1 MALAALPLLLL
12 LPWLAAGEWELRLG
26 RCPEGGALLLDLS
39 LGPEWRCDVDEARTS
54 PPLRGAL
61 ELGRGGRLRV
71 AKGGREECGEA
82 WANGPLALH
91 LRLSSPSAGGAL
103 FWLRLPAFQHG
114 CPPIRRRK
122 RTPRLFVGLTP
133 PLANWLCSPAASL
146 HPQAALRAW
155 TSFPRCRC
163 SNGVSFSC
171 NGETRNGST
180 CQPPSGPHSHLQ
192 LLCRLR
198 KTSGVVLLDL
208 KEGPE
213 GNKREVAVSAE
224 VSFPQ
229 KWDSWHRDLQ
239 RIRSVITPS
248 QFKLSNYKVSITE
261 KQPTGTLVSSPRRWD
276 SRHQGLRRIRSV
288 NTPLQFRLTNDQVS
302 IAKNEPARTLV
313 SPQGWGFWH
322 RGLQG
327 MQTVNTL
334 PQFKLTNYQVS
345 IAENEP
351 AGTVVSSPQRW
362 DSRHQGPRWMRS
374 VNTPPQFKLT
384 NYQVSIPE
392 NQPSGTVVIA
402 LEAHDP
408 DEGEAGHLVY
418 SIEAFFDK
426 RSNDYF
432 SINAGTG
439 VVTTTRS
446 LDRETKDTH
455 VLQVTATDQGAPRH
469 RSATTFLTV
478 TVSDTNDHG
487 PVFEQPEYR
496 ENIRENLEVGY
507 EVLTI
512 RATDKDAPDNAN
524 LLYRILEPGAGEG
537 VFEIDPHSGVVRTC
551 APVDR
556 EEVSEYHLVVEAND
570 QGKDPGPRSAT
581 VTVHISVEDE
591 NDNSPQF
598 SEKRYQVQIPE
609 DTPINNQVLQVQATD
624 RDRGSNAQ
632 VHYSIVSGNLKGQF
646 YIHSFSGSIDLINPL
661 DYETIREYTLRIKAQ
676 DGGRP
681 PQINSSGMV
690 SIQVLDVNDNAPIFV
705 STPFQATVLENV
717 PVGYSVLHI
726 QAVDADSGDNARL
739 EYKLIEVAHP
749 SSLVAT
755 VGDMSFPFQINNSTG
770 WITVSVELDRETV
783 ENYHFGVEARDH
795 GIPVMTSSASVSI
808 TVLDVNDNSPTFT
821 EKVYQLRLNEDAV
834 VGSSVL
840 TLTAVDKDVNSV
852 VTYQIT
858 SGNTRNRF
866 AITSQSAGGL
876 ITLALPL
883 DYKQERQYVLTV
895 TASDGTLFDTVQ
907 VHINVTDANTHRP
920 VFQSSHYTV
929 SVSEDKPV
937 GTSIVT
943 IVATDEDTGENARI
957 TYVLEDNI
965 PQFRIDPDTGTIT
978 TLMELDYE
986 DQASY
991 TLAITAQDNGIP
1003 QKSDTTYVEILILD
1017 ANDNVPRFLRD
1028 RYQGAVFEDVPL
1040 STSVLQVSAVD
1051 RDSGPNG
1058 RLLYTFQGGDDGD
1071 GDFYIEATSGV
1082 IRTLRKLDRENVAVY
1097 SLRAFAVD
1105 RGSPPLKASVDI
1117 QVTVLDINDN
1127 PPVFEQ
1133 DEFDIYVEE
1142 NSPVGSIVARISAVD
1157 PDEGTNAQIMY
1168 QIVEGNIPE
1177 VFQLDLLNGDLTA
1190 LMDLDYESQTEYV
1203 IVVQATSA
1211 PLVSRA
1217 TVHIRLRDQNDNPPV
1232 LQDFQILFN
1241 NYVTNKSN
1249 SFPSGVIGKIPAH
1262 DPDISDH
1269 LDYTFVQGNELN
1281 LLLLDSATGEL
1292 KLSRDLDNN
1301 RPLEAI
1307 MKVSVSDGI
1316 HNVTALCTLRVT
1328 IITDDMLTNSITVR
1342 LENMSQE
1349 KFLSPL
1355 LALFVEGVATVLS
1368 TTKEGIFV
1376 FNIQNDTDVSSNIL
1390 NVTFSALLPGG
1401 IRNEFFPSED
1411 LQEQIYLNRTL
1422 LTLISTQRVLPFDDN
1437 ICLREPCENY
1447 MKCVSV
1453 LKFDSSAPFISSNS
1467 VLFRPIHPINGLR
1480 CRCPPGFTGDYC
1492 ETEID
1497 LCYSNPCGNN
1507 GLCRSREGGYTCECY
1522 EDYTGEYCE
1531 VNARSGRCAPGVCKN
1546 GGTCINLLIGGFKC
1560 ECPPG
1565 EYERP
1570 YCEMTT
1576 RSFPPLSFVT
1586 FKGLRQRFHF
1596 TVSLM
1601 FATRERNA
1609 LLLYNGRFNEKH
1621 DFIALEIIEEQIQL
1635 TFSAG
1640 ETTTTV
1646 APFVPGGV
1654 SDGQWHSVQVQY
1666 YNKPNIGRLG
1676 IPHGPS
1682 GEKVAVVTVD
1692 DCDTA
1697 VAVRFGSLI
1706 GNYSCAAQGTQTG
1719 SKKSL
1724 DLTGPLLLGG
1734 VPNLPEDFP
1743 VHNRQFVGCM
1753 RNLSIDS
1760 KQVDMAS
1767 YIANNGTLAGCLAQK
1782 NYCTSNWCQ
1791 NGGSCVNK
1799 WNTYSCDCPLQYGGK
1814 NCEQV
1819 MTFPYRFTGESII
1832 IWSDLDITISVPW
1845 YIGLMF
1851 RTRKVNGMLMQAN
1864 AGLSSKI
1871 NIQILNKHVVFEV
1884 YDGLNKI
1891 ANLTMAQSRVSD
1903 GEWHH
1908 LLIELKSA
1916 KDGKDIKYL
1925 AVVTLDYGMYQS
1937 TVQIGN
1943 QLPGLKMKSIIV
1955 GGVSG
1960 DHVSVQQGFYGC
1972 LQGVRMGETPTNVA
1986 TLNTEQATKIHVTEG
2001 CEVDNPCDSNPCPL
2015 HSYCSDDWDSYSCI
2029 CDPGFFGTDCVDVC
2043 SLNPCQHV
2051 SACVHKPSSSHG
2063 YTCECGQSYYGQYCE
2078 SKIDLPCPRGWWG
2091 NPICGPCN
2099 CEISKGF
2106 DPDCN
2111 KTNGE
2116 CRCMANHYRPQNSD
2130 TCYPCDCL
2138 PSGSQNRTCDNET
2151 GQCPCK
2157 AGVIGRQC
2165 NRCDNPFAE
2174 VTVHGCEVVYNGCPK
2189 AFEAGIWWPQTK
2201 FGQPAAVPCPKGSVG
2216 NAVRHCNSEKG
2227 WLPPELFNCTT
2238 VGFMDLKIMNEKLL
2252 RNETNMDG
2260 DKSVQIAKVLHSATN
2275 HTGSFYGNDVR
2286 TAYQMMIR
2294 VLQYESQ
2301 QQGFDLAATRDV
2313 DFNENIIRAGSALLE
2328 PSTKEHWEHI
2338 QRTEGGTAHLLKHY
2352 EEYFNTVAKNMQK
2365 TYMKP
2370 FIIVAANMIIAVDI
2384 FEKSNFTGAKVP
2396 RFDAIKEDYPR
2407 DLESSVLFPDT
2418 LFKASNRKAVPT
2430 MKPANYIF
2438 PSKKGDEIFKKVLTK
2453 RKRRHP
2459 EESNQHATAIVI
2471 IYRTLGRFLP
2481 ESYDPDRRSLR
2492 LPNRPIINT
2501 PIISTIVYRD
2511 GESLPNLLESPITLE
2526 HVMMETEERTKPVCV
2541 FWNHSTTIGETGGWS
2556 SKGCEMFSRSQSHV
2570 ICQCNHLTSFAVL
2583 MDISKRE
2590 NGEALPLKIITYT
2603 TVSISLAALLLTFIL
2618 LVLIRTLRSNLHSI
2632 HKNLVAA
2639 LFFSE
2644 LVFLIGINQTENPF
2658 VCTVIAI
2665 LLHYFY
2671 MSTFAWMFVEQLHIY
2686 RMLTEVRNINFGHMR
2701 FYYVMGWGIPAII
2714 TGLAV
2719 GLDPQ
2724 GYGNPD
2730 FCWLSVHDTLIWSFA
2745 GPIVIV
2751 VVINII
2757 IFILAVKASCRR
2769 RQRSLEKTGIISVL
2783 RTAFLLLLLI
2793 SATWLLGLMA
2803 VNSDVMTFH
2812 YLFAVFS
2819 CLQGLFI
2826 FFFHCIFN
2834 KEVRKHLKN
2843 TFTGKKP
2850 LPDDSTTTRATLLT
2864 RSLNCNDT
2872 YIEEPNMYRTTIGE
2886 STVSLES
2893 TVRSAKSHNSYLAH
2907 ILRDEAAQKLSVSS
2921 SQARAG
2927 HTEGDSSIFRRKPSK
2942 SHEHDSDSDSELSLD
2957 EHSSS
2962 YASSHSSDSEED
2974 AIDAEKKWNAATS
2987 KSNDRGPLHSTPKV
3001 DSLPNHVKS
3010 YWPSESIAASDG
3022 EEPSA
3027 KQKLKVETKVNVELH
3042 QENQANHSSEIPP
3055 DKENEVQQK
3064 ENKPF
3069 SQQNHQQPEQRKGIL
3084 KNKVTYPPPLVDKNI
3099 KNRLREKLSDYNQT
3113 TISSRMTA
3121 IGTNNGIRSNSDSG
3135 VTVKNPRRDQLPEQI
3150 NGLAMN
3156 LHVGTGTAETSDSEG
3171 SNETSI

>member
-1 MALAALPLLLL
+1 
-12 LPWLAAGEWELRLG
+12 
-26 RCPEGGALLLDLS
+26 
-39 LGPEWRCDVDEARTS
+39 
-54 PPLRGAL
+54 
-61 ELGRGGRLRV
+61 
-71 AKGGREECGEA
+71 
-82 WANGPLALH
+82 
-91 LRLSSPSAGGAL
+91 
-103 FWLRLPAFQHG
+103 
-114 CPPIRRRK
+114 
-122 RTPRLFVGLTP
+122 
-133 PLANWLCSPAASL
+133 
-146 HPQAALRAW
+146 
-155 TSFPRCRC
+155 
-163 SNGVSFSC
+163 
-171 NGETRNGST
+171 
-180 CQPPSGPHSHLQ
+180 
-192 LLCRLR
+192 
-198 KTSGVVLLDL
+198 
-208 KEGPE
+208 
-213 GNKREVAVSAE
+213 
-224 VSFPQ
+224 
-229 KWDSWHRDLQ
+229 
-239 RIRSVITPS
+239 
-248 QFKLSNYKVSITE
+248 
-261 KQPTGTLVSSPRRWD
+261 
-276 SRHQGLRRIRSV
+276 
-288 NTPLQFRLTNDQVS
+288 
-302 IAKNEPARTLV
+302 
-313 SPQGWGFWH
+313 
-322 RGLQG
+322 
-327 MQTVNTL
+327 
-334 PQFKLTNYQVS
+334 
-345 IAENEP
+345 
-351 AGTVVSSPQRW
+351 
-362 DSRHQGPRWMRS
+362 
-374 VNTPPQFKLT
+374 
-384 NYQVSIPE
+384 
-392 NQPSGTVVIA
+392 
-402 LEAHDP
+402 
-408 DEGEAGHLVY
+408 EGEAGRLAY
-418 SIEAFFDK
+418 SMEALFDE

-432 SINAGTG
+432 TIDAETG
-439 VVTTTRS
+439 SVVTARS

-455 VLQVTATDQGAPRH
+455 VLKVTASDHGSPRR
-469 RSATTFLTV
+469 RSATTYLTV
-478 TVSDTNDHG
+478 TVSDTNDHE

-496 ENIRENLEVGY
+496 ESIRENLEVGY

-512 RATDKDAPDNAN
+512 RATDGDAPANAN
-524 LLYRILEPGAGEG
+524 MLYRLLEPGAGDG
-537 VFEIDPHSGVVRTC
+537 VFEIDPRSGVVRTR
-551 APVDR
+551 ASVDR

-581 VTVHISVEDE
+581 AMVHITVEDE
-591 NDNSPQF
+591 NDNYPQF
-598 SEKRYQVQIPE
+598 SEKRYLVQVPE
-609 DTPINNQVLQVQATD
+609 DAPVNSQILQVQATD

-646 YIHSFSGSIDLINPL
+646 YIHSFSGAIDLINPL

-681 PQINSSGMV
+681 PLINSSGMV
-690 SIQVLDVNDNAPIFV
+690 SVQVVDVNDNAPIFV

-717 PVGYSVLHI
+717 PLGYSVLHI
-726 QAVDADSGDNARL
+726 QAVDADSGENARL
-739 EYKLIEVAHP
+739 EYKLIEMAPSAAGAPVA
-749 SSLVAT
+749 
-755 VGDMSFPFQINNSTG
+755 GDSGFPFQINNSTG
-770 WITVSVELDRETV
+770 WITVAAELDRETV

-795 GIPVMTSSASVSI
+795 GVPVMTSSASVSI
-808 TVLDVNDNSPTFT
+808 TVLDVNDNNPTFT
-821 EKVYQLRLNEDAV
+821 EKVYHLRLNEDAA

-840 TLTAVDKDVNSV
+840 TLTAVDRDVNSV

-866 AITSQSAGGL
+866 AITSQSGGGL

-895 TASDGTLFDTVQ
+895 TASDGTRFDTVQ
-907 VHINVTDANTHRP
+907 VFINVTDANTHRP

-929 SVSEDKPV
+929 SVSEDKPI

-943 IVATDEDTGENARI
+943 ISATDEDTGENARI
-957 TYVLEDNI
+957 TYILDDNI

-991 TLAITAQDNGIP
+991 TLAITAHDNGIP

-1017 ANDNVPRFLRD
+1017 ANDNAPRFLRD
-1028 RYQGAVFEDVPL
+1028 RYQGSVFEDVPL
-1040 STSVLQVSAVD
+1040 STSVLQLSATD
-1051 RDSGPNG
+1051 RDSGLNG

-1071 GDFYIEATSGV
+1071 GDFYIEPTSGV

-1127 PPVFEQ
+1127 PPVFEK
-1133 DEFDIYVEE
+1133 DEFDIFVEE
-1142 NSPVGSIVARISAVD
+1142 NSPVGSIVARISAAD

-1190 LMDLDYESQTEYV
+1190 LMDLDYESRTEYV

-1217 TVHIRLRDQNDNPPV
+1217 TVHIRLLDQNDNPPV

-1262 DPDISDH
+1262 DPDVSDS
-1269 LDYTFVQGNELN
+1269 LAYTFVQGNELN
-1281 LLLLDSATGEL
+1281 LLLLDSVTGEL

-1301 RPLEAI
+1301 RPLEAL
-1307 MKVSVSDGI
+1307 MKVSVSDGV
-1316 HNVTALCTLRVT
+1316 HSVTAVCTLRVT

-1349 KFLSPL
+1349 RFLSPL
-1355 LALFVEGVATVLS
+1355 LSLFVEGVATVLS
-1368 TTKEGIFV
+1368 TAKDGIFV

-1401 IRNEFFPSED
+1401 IRNKFFPSED

-1453 LKFDSSAPFISSNS
+1453 LKFDSSAPFISSNT

-1497 LCYSNPCGNN
+1497 LCYSNPCGSN

-1522 EDYTGEYCE
+1522 EDYTGESCE

-1546 GGTCINLLIGGFKC
+1546 GGTCVNLLIGGFKC

-1576 RSFPPLSFVT
+1576 RSFPPQSFIT

-1646 APFVPGGV
+1646 APFIAGGV

-1706 GNYSCAAQGTQTG
+1706 GNYTCAAQGTQTG

-1743 VHNRQFVGCM
+1743 VHNRQFIGCM

-1760 KQVDMAS
+1760 KPIDMAGF
-1767 YIANNGTLAGCLAQK
+1767 IANNGTLPGCAAQR
-1782 NYCTSNWCQ
+1782 NYCETNWCQ
-1791 NGGSCVNK
+1791 NGGTCINK
-1799 WNTYSCDCPLQYGGK
+1799 WNTYICECPVRYGGK
-1814 NCEQV
+1814 NCEQA
-1819 MTFPYRFTGESII
+1819 MPSPQRFSGESII

-1864 AGLSSKI
+1864 AGAASKI
-1871 NIQILNKHVVFEV
+1871 NIQILNNYVQFEV
-1884 YDGLNKI
+1884 YSGLSQVASLK
-1891 ANLTMAQSRVSD
+1891 MSQSRVSD

-1908 LLIELKSA
+1908 LLVELKSA
-1916 KDGKDIKYL
+1916 KDGKDLKYL
-1925 AVVTLDYGMYQS
+1925 AVMSLDYGMYQS

-1960 DHVSVQQGFYGC
+1960 DQVSVQQGFYGC
-1972 LQGVRMGETPTNVA
+1972 MQGVRMGETSTNIA
-1986 TLNTEQATKIHVTEG
+1986 TLNMKQAIKINVREG
-2001 CEVDNPCDSNPCPL
+2001 CEVDNPCDSNPCPQN
-2015 HSYCSDDWDSYSCI
+2015 SYCSDDWDSYSCV
-2029 CDPGFFGTDCVDVC
+2029 CDPGYFGRDCVDVC
-2043 SLNPCQHV
+2043 NLNPCEHV
-2051 SACVHKPSSSHG
+2051 STCVHKPSSSHG

-2099 CEISKGF
+2099 CETSKGF
-2106 DPDCN
+2106 DSDCN

-2116 CRCMANHYRPQNSD
+2116 CHCKANYYRPQSSD
-2130 TCYPCDCL
+2130 TCYPCDCF
-2138 PSGSQNRTCDNET
+2138 PSGSHTRACDMET

-2157 AGVIGRQC
+2157 PGVIGRQC

-2174 VTVHGCEVVYNGCPK
+2174 VTVRGCEVIYNGCPK

-2216 NAVRHCNSEKG
+2216 NAVRHCNIEKG

-2238 VGFMDLKIMNEKLL
+2238 NTFVDLKIMNEKLHH
-2252 RNETNMDG
+2252 NETRLDG
-2260 DKSVQIAKVLHSATN
+2260 DKTIRIVRALQNATKYTHSL
-2275 HTGSFYGNDVR
+2275 YGNDVR
-2286 TAYQMMIR
+2286 TAYQIMIR

-2313 DFNENIIRAGSALLE
+2313 EFNENIIKVGSALLD
-2328 PSTKEHWEHI
+2328 PDNKEHWEQI
-2338 QRTEGGTAHLLKHY
+2338 QRTEGGTAHLLRHY
-2352 EEYFNTVAKNMQK
+2352 EEYFNNVAQNMKK
-2365 TYMKP
+2365 TYMRP
-2370 FIIVAANMIIAVDI
+2370 FVIVATNMIIAVDI
-2384 FEKSNFTGAKVP
+2384 FDKSNFTGARIP
-2396 RFDAIKEDYPR
+2396 RFHEIKEDYPK
-2407 DLESSVLFPDT
+2407 DLESSVVFPDT
-2418 LFKASNRKAVPT
+2418 LFRPSERKAVPT
-2430 MKPANYIF
+2430 MKPSNQKI
-2438 PSKKGDEIFKKVLTK
+2438 PSKLNSDVFSPESAFAK
-2453 RKRRHP
+2453 RKKRHP
-2459 EESNQHATAIVI
+2459 DIETHHTVAMVI
-2471 IYRTLGRFLP
+2471 IYRSLGHLLP
-2481 ESYDPDRRSLR
+2481 ENYDPDRRSLR

-2501 PIISTIVYRD
+2501 PVVSTAIHSD
-2511 GESLPNLLESPITLE
+2511 GEFPPNLVEKPVIVEYAML
-2526 HVMMETEERTKPVCV
+2526 ETEERTKPVCV
-2541 FWNHSTTIGETGGWS
+2541 FWNHSITIGGTGAWS
-2556 SKGCEMFSRSQSHV
+2556 SRGCELFSRNHSH
-2570 ICQCNHLTSFAVL
+2570 IACQCNHITSFAVL

-2590 NGEALPLKIITYT
+2590 VGD
-2603 TVSISLAALLLTFIL
+2603 VRLLIFGDFGFKGLW
-2618 LVLIRTLRSNLHSI
+2618 LRSLVI
-2632 HKNLVAA
+2632 HFTLKKQKLSRYEQLFLNSKNLIKGSIFKSNSNFPA
-2639 LFFSE
+2639 LS
-2644 LVFLIGINQTENPF
+2644 LLQF

-2701 FYYVMGWGIPAII
+2701 FYYVVGWGIPAII

-2745 GPIVIV
+2745 GPIVMV
-2751 VVINII
+2751 VVINTV
-2757 IFILAVKASCRR
+2757 IFILAMKASCRR
-2769 RQRSLEKTGIISVL
+2769 RQRSFEKTGVIPVL

-2812 YLFAVFS
+2812 YLFAIFS

-2826 FFFHCIFN
+2826 FFFHCVFN

-2843 TFTGKKP
+2843 TLTGKKP
-2850 LPDDSTTTRATLLT
+2850 LPDDSTATRATLLT
-2864 RSLNCNDT
+2864 RSLNCNNT
-2872 YIEEPNMYRTTIGE
+2872 YIEEPNMYRTTMGE

-2893 TVRSAKSHNSYLAH
+2893 TVR
-2907 ILRDEAAQKLSVSS
+2907 DEAAHKLSGSS

-2927 HTEGDSSIFRRKPSK
+2927 QTEADSSIFHRNPSK
-2942 SHEHDSDSDSELSLD
+2942 SNEHDSDSDSELSLD

-2974 AIDAEKKWNAATS
+2974 GLETEKKWNTSTS
-2987 KSNDRGPLHSTPKV
+2987 KNNEHGPLHSTPKV
-3001 DSLPNHVKS
+3001 DTLPNHVKP
-3010 YWPSESIAASDG
+3010 YWPTECVTASDG
-3022 EEPSA
+3022 EDPGR

-3042 QENQANHSSEIPP
+3042 RENQVNHSNEAPQ
-3055 DKENEVQQK
+3055 DKENEGQQK
-3064 ENKPF
+3064 ENRPLAH
-3069 SQQNHQQPEQRKGIL
+3069 QNNQQPEQRKGIL
-3084 KNKVTYPPPLVDKNI
+3084 KNKVTYPPPLVDKNM
-3099 KNRLREKLSDYNQT
+3099 KNRLREKLSDYNQST
-3113 TISSRMTA
+3113 VSSRTTSL
-3121 IGTNNGIRSNSDSG
+3121 GTNEGLRSPSDSG
-3135 VTVKNPRRDQLPEQI
+3135 VTVKNVRREQSRDQL
-3150 NGLAMN
+3150 NGMAMS
-3156 LHVGTGTAETSDSEG
+3156 LHVGTGHADTSDSE
-3171 SNETSI
+3171 

>member
-1 MALAALPLLLL
+1 MPRLLSAAACVSWAALLCALASAGGRDPRPPRAAPLLHLPAGAAGRPAAAAAAAAEPPALP
-12 LPWLAAGEWELRLG
+12 PA
-26 RCPEGGALLLDLS
+26 
-39 LGPEWRCDVDEARTS
+39 
-54 PPLRGAL
+54 
-61 ELGRGGRLRV
+61 GRLR
-71 AKGGREECGEA
+71 AAGTAPRRAPPAEPRGPRGGGPGPRRARHRAAAEPRGAAAGCAPLPGKEGGGR
-82 WANGPLALH
+82 
-91 LRLSSPSAGGAL
+91 RGA
-103 FWLRLPAFQHG
+103 
-114 CPPIRRRK
+114 RRAR
-122 RTPRLFVGLTP
+122 
-133 PLANWLCSPAASL
+133 SL
-146 HPQAALRAW
+146 N
-155 TSFPRCRC
+155 S
-163 SNGVSFSC
+163 
-171 NGETRNGST
+171 
-180 CQPPSGPHSHLQ
+180 
-192 LLCRLR
+192 
-198 KTSGVVLLDL
+198 
-208 KEGPE
+208 
-213 GNKREVAVSAE
+213 
-224 VSFPQ
+224 
-229 KWDSWHRDLQ
+229 
-239 RIRSVITPS
+239 
-248 QFKLSNYKVSITE
+248 
-261 KQPTGTLVSSPRRWD
+261 
-276 SRHQGLRRIRSV
+276 
-288 NTPLQFRLTNDQVS
+288 
-302 IAKNEPARTLV
+302 
-313 SPQGWGFWH
+313 
-322 RGLQG
+322 
-327 MQTVNTL
+327 
-334 PQFKLTNYQVS
+334 
-345 IAENEP
+345 
-351 AGTVVSSPQRW
+351 
-362 DSRHQGPRWMRS
+362 
-374 VNTPPQFKLT
+374 PPQFQLPS
-384 NYQVSIPE
+384 YQVSIPE
-392 NQPSGTVVIA
+392 NEPAGTAVIVLRA
-402 LEAHDP
+402 QDP
-408 DEGEAGHLVY
+408 DEGEAGRLAY
-418 SIEAFFDK
+418 SMEALFDE

-432 SINAGTG
+432 TIDAETG
-439 VVTTTRS
+439 SVVTARS

-455 VLQVTATDQGAPRH
+455 VLKVTASDHGSPRR
-469 RSATTFLTV
+469 RSATTYLTV
-478 TVSDTNDHG
+478 TVSDTNDHE

-496 ENIRENLEVGY
+496 ESIRENLEVGY

-512 RATDKDAPDNAN
+512 RATDGDAPANAN
-524 LLYRILEPGAGEG
+524 MLYRLLEPGAGDG
-537 VFEIDPHSGVVRTC
+537 VFEIDPRSGVVRTR
-551 APVDR
+551 ASVDR

-581 VTVHISVEDE
+581 AMVHITVEDE
-591 NDNSPQF
+591 NDNYPQF
-598 SEKRYQVQIPE
+598 SEKRYLVQVPE
-609 DTPINNQVLQVQATD
+609 DAPVNSQILQVQATD

-646 YIHSFSGSIDLINPL
+646 YIHSFSGAIDLINPL

-681 PQINSSGMV
+681 PLINSSGMV
-690 SIQVLDVNDNAPIFV
+690 SVQVVDVNDNAPIFV

-717 PVGYSVLHI
+717 PLGYSVLHI
-726 QAVDADSGDNARL
+726 QAVDADSGENARL
-739 EYKLIEVAHP
+739 EYKLIEMAPSTGGAPVA
-749 SSLVAT
+749 
-755 VGDMSFPFQINNSTG
+755 GDSGFPFQINNSTG
-770 WITVSVELDRETV
+770 WITVAAELDRETV

-795 GIPVMTSSASVSI
+795 GVPVMTSSASVSI
-808 TVLDVNDNSPTFT
+808 TVLDVNDNNPTFT
-821 EKVYQLRLNEDAV
+821 EKVYHLRLNEDAA

-840 TLTAVDKDVNSV
+840 TLTAVDRDVNSV

-866 AITSQSAGGL
+866 AITSQSGGGL

-895 TASDGTLFDTVQ
+895 TASDGTRFDTVQ
-907 VHINVTDANTHRP
+907 VFINVTDANTHRP

-929 SVSEDKPV
+929 SVSEDKPI

-943 IVATDEDTGENARI
+943 ISATDEDTGENARI
-957 TYVLEDNI
+957 TYILDDNI

-991 TLAITAQDNGIP
+991 TLAITAHDNGIP

-1017 ANDNVPRFLRD
+1017 ANDNAPRFLRD
-1028 RYQGAVFEDVPL
+1028 RYQGSVFEDVPL
-1040 STSVLQVSAVD
+1040 STSVLQLSATD
-1051 RDSGPNG
+1051 RDSGLNG

-1071 GDFYIEATSGV
+1071 GDFYIEPTSGV

-1127 PPVFEQ
+1127 PPVFEK
-1133 DEFDIYVEE
+1133 DEFDIFVEE
-1142 NSPVGSIVARISAVD
+1142 NSPVGSIVARISAAD

-1190 LMDLDYESQTEYV
+1190 LMDLDYESRTEYV

-1217 TVHIRLRDQNDNPPV
+1217 TVHIRLLDQNDNPPV

-1262 DPDISDH
+1262 DPDVSDS
-1269 LDYTFVQGNELN
+1269 LAYTFVQGNELN
-1281 LLLLDSATGEL
+1281 LLLLDSVTGEL

-1301 RPLEAI
+1301 RPLEAL
-1307 MKVSVSDGI
+1307 MKVSVSDGV
-1316 HNVTALCTLRVT
+1316 HSVTAVCTLRVT

-1349 KFLSPL
+1349 RFLSPL
-1355 LALFVEGVATVLS
+1355 LSLFVEGVATVLS
-1368 TTKEGIFV
+1368 TAKDGIFV
-1376 FNIQNDTDVSSNIL
+1376 FNIQNDTDVTSNIL

-1401 IRNEFFPSED
+1401 IRNKFFPSED

-1422 LTLISTQRVLPFDDN
+1422 LTMISTQRVLPFDDN

-1453 LKFDSSAPFISSNS
+1453 LKFDSSAPFISSNT

-1497 LCYSNPCGNN
+1497 LCYSNPCGSN

-1522 EDYTGEYCE
+1522 EDYTGESCE

-1546 GGTCINLLIGGFKC
+1546 GGTCVNLLIGGFKC

-1576 RSFPPLSFVT
+1576 RSFPPQSFIT

-1646 APFVPGGV
+1646 APFIVGGV

-1706 GNYSCAAQGTQTG
+1706 GNYTCAAQGTQTG

-1743 VHNRQFVGCM
+1743 VHNRQFIGCM

-1760 KQVDMAS
+1760 KPIDMAGF
-1767 YIANNGTLAGCLAQK
+1767 IANNGTLPGCAAQR
-1782 NYCTSNWCQ
+1782 NYCETNWCQ
-1791 NGGSCVNK
+1791 NGGTCINK
-1799 WNTYSCDCPLQYGGK
+1799 WSTYICECPVRYGGK
-1814 NCEQV
+1814 NCEQA
-1819 MTFPYRFTGESII
+1819 MPSPQRFSGESII

-1864 AGLSSKI
+1864 AGAASKI
-1871 NIQILNKHVVFEV
+1871 NIQILNSYVQFEV
-1884 YDGLNKI
+1884 YSGLSQVASLK
-1891 ANLTMAQSRVSD
+1891 MSQSRVSD

-1908 LLIELKSA
+1908 ILVELKSA
-1916 KDGKDIKYL
+1916 KDGKDLKYL
-1925 AVVTLDYGMYQS
+1925 AVMSLDYGMYQS

-1960 DHVSVQQGFYGC
+1960 DQVSVQQGFYGC
-1972 LQGVRMGETPTNVA
+1972 MQGVRMGETSTNIA
-1986 TLNTEQATKIHVTEG
+1986 TLNMKQAIKINVREG
-2001 CEVDNPCDSNPCPL
+2001 CEVDNPCDSNPCPQ
-2015 HSYCSDDWDSYSCI
+2015 HSYCSDDWDSYSCV
-2029 CDPGFFGTDCVDVC
+2029 CDPGYFGRDCVDVC
-2043 SLNPCQHV
+2043 NLNPCEHV
-2051 SACVHKPSSSHG
+2051 STCVHKPSSSHG

-2099 CEISKGF
+2099 CETSKGF
-2106 DPDCN
+2106 DSDCN

-2116 CRCMANHYRPQNSD
+2116 CHCKANYYRPQSSD
-2130 TCYPCDCL
+2130 TCYPCDCF
-2138 PSGSQNRTCDNET
+2138 PSGSHTRACDMET

-2157 AGVIGRQC
+2157 PGVIGRQC

-2174 VTVHGCEVVYNGCPK
+2174 VTVRGCEVIYNGCPK

-2216 NAVRHCNSEKG
+2216 NAVRHCNIEKG

-2238 VGFMDLKIMNEKLL
+2238 NTFVDLKIMNEKLHH
-2252 RNETNMDG
+2252 NETKLDG
-2260 DKSVQIAKVLHSATN
+2260 DKTIRIVRALQNATQYTHN
-2275 HTGSFYGNDVR
+2275 LYGNDVR
-2286 TAYQMMIR
+2286 TAYQIMIR

-2313 DFNENIIRAGSALLE
+2313 EFNENIIKVGSALLD
-2328 PSTKEHWEHI
+2328 PSNKEHWEQI
-2338 QRTEGGTAHLLKHY
+2338 QRTEGGTAHLLRHY
-2352 EEYFNTVAKNMQK
+2352 EEYFNNVAQNMKK
-2365 TYMKP
+2365 TYMRP
-2370 FIIVAANMIIAVDI
+2370 FVIVATNMIIAVDI
-2384 FEKSNFTGAKVP
+2384 FDKSNFTGARIP
-2396 RFDAIKEDYPR
+2396 RFHEIKEDYPK
-2407 DLESSVLFPDT
+2407 DLESSVVFPDT
-2418 LFKASNRKAVPT
+2418 LFRPSERKVPT
-2430 MKPANYIF
+2430 MKPSNQKT
-2438 PSKKGDEIFKKVLTK
+2438 PSKLNGDVFSPESAFAK
-2453 RKRRHP
+2453 RKKRHP
-2459 EESNQHATAIVI
+2459 DIETHHTVAMVI
-2471 IYRTLGRFLP
+2471 IYRSLGQLLP
-2481 ESYDPDRRSLR
+2481 ENYDPDRRSLR

-2501 PIISTIVYRD
+2501 PVVSTAIHSD
-2511 GESLPNLLESPITLE
+2511 GEFPPNLVEKPVIVEYAML
-2526 HVMMETEERTKPVCV
+2526 ETEERTKPVCV
-2541 FWNHSTTIGETGGWS
+2541 FWNHSIMIGGTGAWS
-2556 SKGCEMFSRSQSHV
+2556 SRGCELFSRNHSH
-2570 ICQCNHLTSFAVL
+2570 IACQCNHITSFAVL

-2590 NGEALPLKIITYT
+2590 NGEVLPLKIVTYT
-2603 TVSISLAALLLTFIL
+2603 TVSISLAALLITFIL

-2701 FYYVMGWGIPAII
+2701 FYYVVGWGIPAII

-2745 GPIVIV
+2745 GPIVM
-2751 VVINII
+2751 VVIINTV
-2757 IFILAVKASCRR
+2757 IFILAMKASCRR
-2769 RQRSLEKTGIISVL
+2769 RQRSFEKTGVISVL
-2783 RTAFLLLLLI
+2783 RTAFLLLLLV

-2812 YLFAVFS
+2812 YLFAIFS

-2826 FFFHCIFN
+2826 FFFHCVFN

-2843 TFTGKKP
+2843 TLTGKKP
-2850 LPDDSTTTRATLLT
+2850 LPDDSTATRATLLT
-2864 RSLNCNDT
+2864 RSLNCNNT
-2872 YIEEPNMYRTTIGE
+2872 YIEEPNMYRTTMGE

-2893 TVRSAKSHNSYLAH
+2893 TVRSAKSHNSYLAY
-2907 ILRDEAAQKLSVSS
+2907 ILRDEAAHKLSGSS
-2921 SQARAG
+2921 SQVRAG
-2927 HTEGDSSIFRRKPSK
+2927 QTEADSSIFHRNPSK
-2942 SHEHDSDSDSELSLD
+2942 SNEHDSDSDSELSLD

-2974 AIDAEKKWNAATS
+2974 GLETEKKWNTSTS
-2987 KSNDRGPLHSTPKV
+2987 KNNEHGPLHSTPKECV
-3001 DSLPNHVKS
+3001 T
-3010 YWPSESIAASDG
+3010 ASDG
-3022 EEPSA
+3022 EDPGR

-3042 QENQANHSSEIPP
+3042 RENQVNHSNEAPQ
-3055 DKENEVQQK
+3055 DKENEGQQK
-3064 ENKPF
+3064 ENRPLAH
-3069 SQQNHQQPEQRKGIL
+3069 QNNQQPEQRKGIL
-3084 KNKVTYPPPLVDKNI
+3084 KNKVTYPPPLVDKNM
-3099 KNRLREKLSDYNQT
+3099 KNRLREKLSDYNQST
-3113 TISSRMTA
+3113 VSSRTTSL
-3121 IGTNNGIRSNSDSG
+3121 GTNEGVRSPSDSG
-3135 VTVKNPRRDQLPEQI
+3135 VTVKNVRREQSRDQL
-3150 NGLAMN
+3150 NGMAMT
-3156 LHVGTGTAETSDSEG
+3156 LHVGTGHADTSDSE
-3171 SNETSI
+3171 